1 MENFDEL
8 ELRISSDG
16 VIIPVRV
23 VPGSSRQRVVGV
35 LAGRLKITTSAP
47 AEKGKANRAVAEL
60 LAETLGV
67 ARKDVS
73 LRSGATSSRKE
84 FLIANLAIHQVRQ
97 RLKERVK

>member
-1 MENFDEL
+1 MEDFDDL
-8 ELRISSDG
+8 ELRSLSDG
-16 VIIPVRV
+16 VIVPVKV
-23 VPGSSRQRVVGV
+23 VPSSSRQRIAGV

-73 LRSGATSSRKE
+73 LHSGATSSQKE